1 MPLLKESNPS
11 SLPPQNERVE
21 MTNLALQERLQELE
35 VRNYHLQGLVVELLN
50 KNEQLRRTLEQLEK
64 GKNA

>member
-11 SLPPQNERVE
+11 NLPPQNERVE
-21 MTNLALQERLQELE
+21 MTGLALQERLQELE
-35 VRNYHLQGLVVELLN
+35 VRNSHLQGLVAELLN